1 MSYFKSSPRAT
12 RISLALASLGCLVG
26 SSGALAV
33 DGGPQ
38 YVTHTVTVRY
48 ADLNLSSVAGANTLY
63 RRIVGA
69 ARFSCGY
76 KGQGLREQM
85 EWRSCYKNAVA
96 DAVAAVN
103 SPNLTAIY
111 NQEQPGST
119 VTAMLRR

>member
-12 RISLALASLGCLVG
+12 RISLALASLGCLAV
-26 SSGALAV
+26 SSAALA
-33 DGGPQ
+33 DGGPH

-48 ADLNLSSVAGANTLY
+48 ADLNLSSVAGANALY

-69 ARFSCGY
+69 ARFTCGY
-76 KGQGLREQM
+76 SGKGLREQM
-85 EWRSCYKNAVA
+85 EWQSCYKNAVA

-111 NQEQPGST
+111 NSERPGSN